1 VLDNLQDSPLWTSLP
16 FVQAGRVSVLPG
28 TLMFG
33 MVQEAERFARILLD
47 HLEKIA

>member
-1 VLDNLQDSPLWTSLP
+1 
-16 FVQAGRVSVLPG
+16 VLPG

-47 HLEKIA
+47 HLETFA